1 MCCLEGGDAAAA
13 GGAEKTE
20 EKKEDESKYTVI
32 GSNAPKQKKGLSMYS
47 KCGAAC
53 GNLALF
59 DQFVCRVMFSSTCA
73 QNGGK
78 VHERGQDVA

>member
-1 MCCLEGGDAAAA
+1 MCCIEGGDAAAA

-47 KCGAAC
+47 KCG
-53 GNLALF
+53 
-59 DQFVCRVMFSSTCA
+59 
-73 QNGGK
+73 
-78 VHERGQDVA
+78 VAWHVAILHSLTNSCVA